1 MKLFSETFTIKKI
14 PKVVWSS
21 EDSFNLKPK
30 PLTFIFLVF
39 GLFLFGLGE
48 SLLITSG
55 AGVGPYTVLAL
66 GISNLTD
73 WSIGL
78 STLVISIFVLLLWI
92 PLKQKPGMGTIL
104 NAFIIALTIEFSVYY
119 LPYPEYYP
127 MQVLQVVIGVLTIG
141 LGSGFYLIS
150 NLGAGPRDGLMI
162 GLQKISNLPIYS
174 IRTAIEIS
182 VVVLGSICLL
192 NNIDKLLGEVVGLG
206 TVIFALGIGPSVA
219 LGLYLVNKFS
229 MPVKKSN

>member
-1 MKLFSETFTIKKI
+1 MKFSKEVFTIKQI

-55 AGVGPYTVLAL
+55 AGVGPYTVLAQ

-78 STLVISIFVLLLWI
+78 STFVISIFVLALWI

-119 LPYPEYYP
+119 LPYPESYP
-127 MQVLQVVIGVLTIG
+127 LQVLQVVIGVLTIG

-162 GLQKISNLPIYS
+162 GLQRISNMPIYS
-174 IRTAIEIS
+174 IRTTIEIS
-182 VVVLGSICLL
+182 VVIVGSLCLL

-206 TVIFALGIGPSVA
+206 TALFALGIGPSVA
-219 LGLYLVNKFS
+219 LGITLVGKLS
-229 MPVKKSN
+229 KQA

>member
-1 MKLFSETFTIKKI
+1 MKFSKEVFTIKQI

-55 AGVGPYTVLAL
+55 AGVGPYTVLAQ

-78 STLVISIFVLLLWI
+78 STFVISIFVLVLWI

-119 LPYPEYYP
+119 LPYPESYP
-127 MQVLQVVIGVLTIG
+127 LQVLQVVIGVLTIG

-162 GLQKISNLPIYS
+162 GLQRISNMPIYS
-174 IRTAIEIS
+174 IRTTIEIS
-182 VVVLGSICLL
+182 VVIIGSLCLL

-206 TVIFALGIGPSVA
+206 TALFALGIGPSVA
-219 LGLYLVNKFS
+219 LGITLVGKLS
-229 MPVKKSN
+229 KQA

>member
-1 MKLFSETFTIKKI
+1 MKFSKEVFTIKQI

-55 AGVGPYTVLAL
+55 AGVGPYTVLAQ

-78 STLVISIFVLLLWI
+78 STFVISIFVLLLWI

-119 LPYPEYYP
+119 LPYPESYP
-127 MQVLQVVIGVLTIG
+127 LQVLQVVIGVLTIG

-162 GLQKISNLPIYS
+162 GLQRISNMPIYS
-174 IRTAIEIS
+174 IRTTIEIS
-182 VVVLGSICLL
+182 VVIVGSLCLL

-206 TVIFALGIGPSVA
+206 AALFALGIGPSVA
-219 LGLYLVNKFS
+219 LGITLVGKLS
-229 MPVKKSN
+229 KQA

>member
-1 MKLFSETFTIKKI
+1 MKFSKEVFTIKQI

-55 AGVGPYTVLAL
+55 AGVGPYTVLAQ

-78 STLVISIFVLLLWI
+78 STFVISIFVLVLWI

-119 LPYPEYYP
+119 LPYPESYP
-127 MQVLQVVIGVLTIG
+127 LQLLQVVIGVLTIG

-162 GLQKISNLPIYS
+162 GLQRISNMPIYS
-174 IRTAIEIS
+174 IRTTIEIS
-182 VVVLGSICLL
+182 VVIIGSLCLL

-206 TVIFALGIGPSVA
+206 TAIFAFGAGPSVA
-219 LGLYLVNKFS
+219 LGITLVGKLS
-229 MPVKKSN
+229 KQA

>member
-30 PLTFIFLVF
+30 PLTFILLVF

-66 GISNLTD
+66 GISNLTA

-78 STLVISIFVLLLWI
+78 STFVISIFVLLLWI

-127 MQVLQVVIGVLTIG
+127 MQVLQVLIGVLTIG

-162 GLQKISNLPIYS
+162 GLQKITNLPIYS
-174 IRTAIEIS
+174 IRTVIEIS

-192 NNIDKLLGEVVGLG
+192 NNLDKLLGEVVGLG

-219 LGLYLVNKFS
+219 LGISIVGKLSK
-229 MPVKKSN
+229 PI

>member
-1 MKLFSETFTIKKI
+1 MKFSKEVFTIKQI

-21 EDSFNLKPK
+21 KDSFNLKPK

-55 AGVGPYTVLAL
+55 AGVGPYTVLAQ

-78 STLVISIFVLLLWI
+78 STFVISIFVLLLWI

-119 LPYPEYYP
+119 LPYPESYP
-127 MQVLQVVIGVLTIG
+127 LQVLQVVIGVLTIG

-162 GLQKISNLPIYS
+162 GLQRISNMPIYS
-174 IRTAIEIS
+174 IRTTIEIS
-182 VVVLGSICLL
+182 VVIVGSLCLL

-206 TVIFALGIGPSVA
+206 TALFALGIGPSVA
-219 LGLYLVNKFS
+219 LGITLVGKLS
-229 MPVKKSN
+229 KQA

>member
-1 MKLFSETFTIKKI
+1 MKFSKEVFTIKKI

-55 AGVGPYTVLAL
+55 AGVGPYTVLAQ

-78 STLVISIFVLLLWI
+78 STFVISIFVLVLWI

-119 LPYPEYYP
+119 LPYPESYP
-127 MQVLQVVIGVLTIG
+127 LQLLQVVIGVLTIG

-162 GLQKISNLPIYS
+162 GLQRISNMPIYS
-174 IRTAIEIS
+174 IRTTIEIS
-182 VVVLGSICLL
+182 VVIIGSLCLL

-206 TVIFALGIGPSVA
+206 TAIFAFGIGPSVA
-219 LGLYLVNKFS
+219 LGITLVGKLS
-229 MPVKKSN
+229 KQA

>member
-1 MKLFSETFTIKKI
+1 MKFSKEVFTIKKI

-39 GLFLFGLGE
+39 GLFLFGLGQ

-55 AGVGPYTVLAL
+55 AGVGPYTVLAQ

-78 STLVISIFVLLLWI
+78 STFVISIFVLVLWI

-119 LPYPEYYP
+119 LPYPESYP
-127 MQVLQVVIGVLTIG
+127 LQLLQVVIGVLTIG

-162 GLQKISNLPIYS
+162 GLQRISNMPIYS
-174 IRTAIEIS
+174 IRTTIEIS
-182 VVVLGSICLL
+182 VVIIGSLCLL

-206 TVIFALGIGPSVA
+206 TAIFAFGAGPSVA
-219 LGLYLVNKFS
+219 LGITLVGKLS
-229 MPVKKSN
+229 KQD

>member
-1 MKLFSETFTIKKI
+1 MKFSKEVFTIKKI

-55 AGVGPYTVLAL
+55 AGVGPYTVLAQ

-78 STLVISIFVLLLWI
+78 STFVISIFVLVLWI

-119 LPYPEYYP
+119 LPYPESYP
-127 MQVLQVVIGVLTIG
+127 LQVLQVVIGVLTIG

-162 GLQKISNLPIYS
+162 GLQRISNMPIYS
-174 IRTAIEIS
+174 IRTTIEIS
-182 VVVLGSICLL
+182 VVIIGSLCLL

-206 TVIFALGIGPSVA
+206 TAIFAFGAGPSVA
-219 LGLYLVNKFS
+219 LGITLVGKLS
-229 MPVKKSN
+229 KQD

>member
-1 MKLFSETFTIKKI
+1 
-14 PKVVWSS
+14 
-21 EDSFNLKPK
+21 
-30 PLTFIFLVF
+30 
-39 GLFLFGLGE
+39 LFGLGE

-66 GISNLTD
+66 GLSNLTD

-78 STLVISIFVLLLWI
+78 STFVISIFVLLLWI

-162 GLQKISNLPIYS
+162 GLQKISNLLLS
-174 IRTAIEIS
+174 WDQF
-182 VVVLGSICLL
+182 VCLIIL
-192 NNIDKLLGEVVGLG
+192 IN
-206 TVIFALGIGPSVA
+206 
-219 LGLYLVNKFS
+219 Y
-229 MPVKKSN
+229 

>member
-1 MKLFSETFTIKKI
+1 MKFSKEVFTIKKI

-55 AGVGPYTVLAL
+55 AGVGPYTVLAQ

-78 STLVISIFVLLLWI
+78 STFVISIFVLVLWI

-104 NAFIIALTIEFSVYY
+104 NAFIIALTIESSVYY
-119 LPYPEYYP
+119 LPYPESYP
-127 MQVLQVVIGVLTIG
+127 LQVLQVVIGVLTIG

-162 GLQKISNLPIYS
+162 GLQRISNMPIYS
-174 IRTAIEIS
+174 IRTTIEIS
-182 VVVLGSICLL
+182 VVIVGSLCLL

-206 TVIFALGIGPSVA
+206 TALFALGIGPSVA
-219 LGLYLVNKFS
+219 LGITLVGKLS
-229 MPVKKSN
+229 KQA

>member
-30 PLTFIFLVF
+30 PLTFLFLVF

-66 GISNLTD
+66 GLSNLTD
-73 WSIGL
+73 WSIGF
-78 STLVISIFVLLLWI
+78 STFVISIFVLLLWI

-174 IRTAIEIS
+174 IRTVIEIS

-206 TVIFALGIGPSVA
+206 TVIFAWVLA
-219 LGLYLVNKFS
+219 HQ
-229 MPVKKSN
+229 